1 MIYNDKGQID
11 MNSLDMNS
19 IIISQIC
26 KQMEPGKKKLQ
37 KLMYLISRKGVGLDL
52 NYSIHYFGPYSSKL
66 DSALHT
72 LEHYDKISIDTGG
85 STHII
90 KGGNVSIEGDLSQED
105 QQKVD
110 VVLEKFSQ
118 KSAYELE
125 AITTVD
131 YVANTMLKEQGT
143 DEEIINKVEQIKGTK
158 FPKEVLYE
166 ALAEL
171 QKQEYITTTHTMAV
185 ASHMG

>member
-1 MIYNDKGQID
+1 

-19 IIISQIC
+19 IIINQIC
-26 KQMEPGKKKLQ
+26 KQMEPEKKKLQ
-37 KLMYLISRKGVGLDL
+37 KLMYLISRKGVDLDL
-52 NYSIHYFGPYSSKL
+52 HYAIHYFGPYSSKL
-66 DSALHT
+66 DNALHM
-72 LEHYDKISIDTGG
+72 LEHYDRISIDTGG

-90 KGGNVSIEGDLSQED
+90 KCGNVSIEGNLSQED

-118 KSAYELE
+118 KSADELE

-158 FPKEVLYE
+158 FTKEFLYE

-171 QKQEYITTTHTMAV
+171 QKQKYIPTTHSMAV
-185 ASHMG
+185 ASHMR